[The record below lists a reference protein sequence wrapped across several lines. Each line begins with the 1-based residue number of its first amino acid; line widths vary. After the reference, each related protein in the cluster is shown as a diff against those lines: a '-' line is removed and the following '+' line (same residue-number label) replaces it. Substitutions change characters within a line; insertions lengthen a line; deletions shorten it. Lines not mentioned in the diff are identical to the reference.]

1 MNKYDIN
8 DKVNYFKT
16 FNCTIELAFNKYC
29 TLIEEFI
36 NSIIK
41 IQRYDYYKYILIK
54 GIENIYH
61 IFNILL
67 LNSKN
72 IDFTYHHTQRGYLYY
87 YEFIEQIKND
97 NNIVLNLNIKDATL
111 FIYKKVLLGINNN
124 NNNIMSSIEKNNLL
138 ILDKIITFYNSLL
151 YNLII
156 LQDFNT
162 IETLNKNIV
171 KHIFKYSFN
180 DIVNNIDVIKKCN
193 DVIFIKITS
202 IDKIIQLCKLIN
214 KYIKT
219 HEINVINIIDT
230 KDINTITNNKI
241 IKKIFKF

>member
-8 DKVNYFKT
+8 DKENYFKT

-29 TLIEEFI
+29 ILIEEFI
-36 NSIIK
+36 DSIIK
-41 IQRYDYYKYILIK
+41 IQRYDYYKFILIK

-97 NNIVLNLNIKDATL
+97 NNIILNLNIRDASL
-111 FIYKKVLLGINNN
+111 FIYKKVLNGINNN
-124 NNNIMSSIEKNNLL
+124 NTILMSSIEKNNLHT
-138 ILDKIITFYNSLL
+138 LDKIITFYNSLL

-156 LQDFNT
+156 LQHANT
-162 IETLNKNIV
+162 IEISNKNIV

-180 DIVNNIDVIKKCN
+180 DIISNIDIIKKCN
-193 DVIFIKITS
+193 DIIFTKIKS
-202 IDKIIQLCKLIN
+202 IEKIIQLCKLIN
-214 KYIKT
+214 KYAKT
-219 HEINVINIIDT
+219 HKINTINIIDT
-230 KDINTITNNKI
+230 KDIDLVTNNKI

>member
-8 DKVNYFKT
+8 DKENYFKT
-16 FNCTIELAFNKYC
+16 FNCTIELAFNKYT

-36 NSIIK
+36 DSINK
-41 IQRYDYYKYILIK
+41 IQRYDYYKFILIK

-67 LNSKN
+67 LNTKN

-97 NNIVLNLNIKDATL
+97 NNIILNLNIRDASL
-111 FIYKKVLLGINNN
+111 FIYKKVLNGINNTVL
-124 NNNIMSSIEKNNLL
+124 MSSIEKSNLNT
-138 ILDKIITFYNSLL
+138 LDKIITFYNSLL

-156 LQDFNT
+156 LHDANS
-162 IETLNKNIV
+162 IEASNKNIV

-180 DIVNNIDVIKKCN
+180 DIITNIDIIKKCN
-193 DVIFIKITS
+193 DIIFTKIVS
-202 IDKIIQLCKLIN
+202 IEKIIQLCKLIN
-214 KYIKT
+214 KYAKT
-219 HEINVINIIDT
+219 HEVNTINIIDT
-230 KDINTITNNKI
+230 KDFNLTTNNKI